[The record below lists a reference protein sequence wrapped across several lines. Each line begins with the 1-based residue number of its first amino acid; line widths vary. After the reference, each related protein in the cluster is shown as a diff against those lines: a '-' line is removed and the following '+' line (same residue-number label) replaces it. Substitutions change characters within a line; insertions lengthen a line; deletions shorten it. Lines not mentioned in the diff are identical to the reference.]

1 MKKMIIIIYLIQV
14 DMYKIDSK
22 MYEINFNYF

>member
-1 MKKMIIIIYLIQV
+1 MKKMIILIYLIQV